1 VPSASG
7 ALLTVWDETCN
18 LGLGRA
24 FDLEPI
30 VTTSTPPHDAL
41 PPLDILLV
49 EDEPDILEALE
60 EVLREHGHKVTTAC
74 DGAQAMSQ
82 LDARCFDLAICDV
95 RLPKVDGMKIFRRI
109 RNDAPDSH
117 VILMSAYGTVAEAVD
132 AIKEKAAHYLAKP
145 FRVETML
152 ELVERIA
159 HEHQL
164 KRSLTRAHEDREEQ
178 PVLIGSS
185 PSVHRLRQKI
195 QAIAKS
201 DAAVLITGESGTGK
215 ELVVRL
221 LHQASDRASGPLVA
235 VNCAAFPETLL
246 EAELFGHEKGAFTGA
261 HARREGRFRAANGG
275 TLFLDEV
282 ADMSPAAQA
291 KLLRALEDGSYQPIG
306 SDTTIRVDVRIVSA
320 TNIDIKKA
328 VEDGRFRED
337 IFHRLKVFQLHV
349 PPLRERRGDLP
360 VLIEHFRRR
369 VSPHATEPLRI
380 APRAWAALRAY
391 PFPGNIRELKHMVEH
406 ALVMSG
412 GGEIDVEHLPDEIR
426 GEPSADPRVK
436 ASVRPLGEATEEFE
450 REYIKSALRRYGW
463 RRTHTANV
471 LGISRKTLWQKMRM
485 LGIGDDENP
494 DLL

>member
-1 VPSASG
+1 MELARWSHPGFARVRIVNTSSPP
-7 ALLTVWDETCN
+7 TET
-18 LGLGRA
+18 
-24 FDLEPI
+24 
-30 VTTSTPPHDAL
+30 L

-60 EVLREHGHKVTTAC
+60 EVLREHGHRVTTAS

-82 LDARCFDLAICDV
+82 LDAHNFDLAICDV
-95 RLPKVDGMKIFRRI
+95 RLPKVDGLKIFRRI
-109 RNDAPDSH
+109 RSDAPDSQ

-152 ELVERIA
+152 ELVDRIA

-164 KRSLTRAHEDREEQ
+164 RRSLLQAHEARDDELEL
-178 PVLIGSS
+178 VGSS
-185 PSVHRLRQKI
+185 PSIVRLRQKI

-221 LHQASDRASGPLVA
+221 LHQASERASGPLVA

-306 SDTTIRVDVRIVSA
+306 SDATIRVDVRIVSA

-328 VEDGRFRED
+328 VESGRFRED

-349 PPLRERRGDLP
+349 PPLRERRSDLP
-360 VLIEHFRRR
+360 LLMEHFRRR
-369 VSPHATEPLRI
+369 VAPNGEAPVRI
-380 APRAWAALRAY
+380 APRAWAALRSY

-406 ALVMSG
+406 ALVLSAG
-412 GGEIDVEHLPDEIR
+412 SEIDVEHLPDEIR
-426 GEPSADPRVK
+426 GDQPEQKTRLSL
-436 ASVRPLGEATEEFE
+436 RPLGEATEEFE

-471 LGISRKTLWQKMRM
+471 LGISRKTLWQKMRQ

-494 DLL
+494 DAD